1 MYLAVLLLLL
11 QLLAFIFDCYMNRVF
26 DMSINT
32 SHAYQKCPSCK
43 KIKDK
48 QIHSIKVTNLRLIDN
63 QALVC
68 DWSYSV
74 S

>member
-1 MYLAVLLLLL
+1 MFFSILLLLL

-26 DMSINT
+26 HTGINT

-48 QIHSIKVTNLRLIDN
+48 QIDNIKVIILRLIDN

-68 DWSYSV
+68 H
-74 S
+74 